1 MGYNEFMKVLI
12 AYATNSGGTFFA
24 TQIVEQVIKS
34 NKHSVTRKE
43 IEELSATNF
52 KEYDLIIFASPSW
65 NYKGAEGEL
74 QTSFKEF
81 VQDFSGKSLA
91 SKKCAV
97 FGLGDS
103 TYLYFCGAVD
113 RLERFVK
120 DTGGILLSPSLR
132 IDGYYRNEQ
141 LHNKILEDW
150 TEKIIASYS
159 IV

>member
-1 MGYNEFMKVLI
+1 MKVLI

-24 TQIVEQVIKS
+24 SQTVENALK
-34 NKHSVTRKE
+34 NKRHTAICKE
-43 IEELSATNF
+43 IEQISSSAF

-74 QTSFKEF
+74 QTSFKQF
-81 VQDFSGKSLA
+81 VQSFTGNSLKA
-91 SKKCAV
+91 KKCAV

-103 TYLYFCGAVD
+103 TYLYFCGAVE

-120 DTGGILLSPSLR
+120 DNGGILLSPSLR
-132 IDGYYRNEQ
+132 IDGYYRDEHT
-141 LHNKILEDW
+141 HNKMLEDW
-150 TEKIIASYS
+150 TDQILSAYS

>member
-1 MGYNEFMKVLI
+1 MKVLI

-24 TQIVEQVIKS
+24 TQTVENALKS
-34 NKHSVTRKE
+34 KRHTVTCKE
-43 IEELSATNF
+43 IEELSSNAL

-81 VQDFSGKSLA
+81 VQNYSGGSLKG
-91 SKKCAV
+91 KKCAV

-103 TYLYFCGAVD
+103 TYLYFCGAVE

-120 DTGGILLSPSLR
+120 DNGGILLSPSLR
-132 IDGYYRNEQ
+132 IDSYYRDET
-141 LHNKILEDW
+141 LHNNLLESW
-150 TEKIIASYS
+150 TEKILATYS

>member
-1 MGYNEFMKVLI
+1 MKVLI

-24 TQIVEQVIKS
+24 TQTVENVLKS
-34 NKHSVTRKE
+34 KRHIVTRQE
-43 IEELSATNF
+43 IEDISSNTL

-65 NYKGAEGEL
+65 NYEGAQGEL
-74 QTSFKEF
+74 QTSFKKF
-81 VQDFSGKSLA
+81 VQNFSGNSLK

-113 RLERFVK
+113 RLEQFVK
-120 DTGGILLSPSLR
+120 DNKGILLSPSLR
-132 IDGYYRNEQ
+132 IDGYYRNEIS
-141 LHNKILEDW
+141 HNKMLEDW
-150 TEKIIASYS
+150 TERILASYS

>member
-1 MGYNEFMKVLI
+1 MKVLI

-24 TQIVEQVIKS
+24 TQIVESVLK
-34 NKHSVTRKE
+34 NKRHSVTRKE
-43 IEELSATNF
+43 IEEISPSALKDF
-52 KEYDLIIFASPSW
+52 DLIIFACPSW

-74 QTSFKEF
+74 HASFKEF
-81 VQDFSGKSLA
+81 VQNFSGNSLKG
-91 SKKCAV
+91 KKCAV

-120 DTGGILLSPSLR
+120 DNGGILLSPSLR

-141 LHNKILEDW
+141 LHNKMLEDW
-150 TEKIIASYS
+150 AEKILASYS